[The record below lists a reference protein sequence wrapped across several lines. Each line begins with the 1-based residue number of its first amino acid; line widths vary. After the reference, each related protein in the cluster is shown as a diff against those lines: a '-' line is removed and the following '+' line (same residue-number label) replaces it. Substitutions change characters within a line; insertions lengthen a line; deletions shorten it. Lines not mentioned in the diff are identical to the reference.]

1 MSTPIV
7 NIDNMTIDEL
17 LQRGMETL
25 SVTLGIVGAERFIM
39 AIQTEPFDY
48 TQWKQEHSTDEPVEV
63 CHQQILDR
71 CQNNPIPKELDIL
84 PEK

>member
-1 MSTPIV
+1 
-7 NIDNMTIDEL
+7 
-17 LQRGMETL
+17 MEET
-25 SVTLGIVGAERFIM
+25 ERFIM